1 MPESFHGLPAAPG
14 IGIGTLFIYRSL
26 RLGTE
31 VPNTEQ
37 AADPAPEWARLQL
50 AQTRVDQELA
60 QLSSAEN
67 SLVAEVFSA
76 QRAIL
81 QDQTLVKAL
90 HKAIFDEGQSA
101 LSATHHVIYDLIQLF
116 RNLGDEYF
124 AGRAVD
130 ILDIGQRLL
139 THMGAPQTNRH
150 LLQTIPPQTILVA
163 TDLTPSELTDLALNH
178 VLGIAL
184 AESTPT
190 SHSAI
195 LARSMGIPMACA
207 LGDAILTVPAAHQA
221 VLDGN
226 TGKLV
231 VLPSAAELS
240 HYQATQAQQVA
251 RHAVALTHAQEPAQ
265 TQDGIRIPILANANH
280 PDEVALAKITGADG
294 VGLLRTEYLFQ
305 HRAAPPTLDEQYVI
319 YLALARQLSGTQFTV
334 RALDAG
340 GDKPMR
346 YIHHAHEENPFL
358 GLRGLRLLLAEP
370 ELLCTQFRALYR
382 VAVALQGDVTVRFML
397 PMVSS
402 VEEVHMVQRLLA
414 TVAAEEAQCQPL
426 AQPMQVGVMIEVPS
440 AALTAAPIAALVD
453 FLSIGT
459 NDLAQYTLATDRT
472 NASVAA
478 LADPLHPAVL
488 QLIERTCRA
497 GAAAGIPVSICG
509 EVSGDVEALPL
520 LLGLGLTEISAPLP
534 AVPLIKA
541 GVRHWHLADCRA
553 LAQRALHCGNAQE
566 VRDLLGDAGR
576 MLAESGNS

>member
-1 MPESFHGLPAAPG
+1 MPISFHGLPAAPG

-26 RLGTE
+26 HLGAEAPTVE
-31 VPNTEQ
+31 HV
-37 AADPAPEWARLQL
+37 ADPTQEWARLL
-50 AQTRVDQELA
+50 LVTAHVDQELA
-60 QLSSAEN
+60 VLSGTEN

-81 QDQTLVKAL
+81 QDQTLLQAL
-90 HKAIFDEGQSA
+90 QKAIVEEGQSA
-101 LSATHHVIYDLIQLF
+101 LSATHQVIYDLIQLF

-124 AGRAVD
+124 AGRAID

-139 THMGAPQTNRH
+139 THLGAPQANRQR
-150 LLQTIPPQTILVA
+150 LQTLPPQSILVA
-163 TDLTPSELTDLALNH
+163 TDLTPSELTDLAFSP
-178 VLGIAL
+178 VVGIAL

-190 SHSAI
+190 AHSAI
-195 LARSMGIPMACA
+195 LARSMGIPMVC
-207 LGDAILTVPAAHQA
+207 GVGGAILTVPAASAA

-226 TGKLV
+226 AGKLV
-231 VLPSAAELS
+231 LLPSATELAD
-240 HYQATQAQQVA
+240 YQAAQARQVA
-251 RHAVALTHAQEPAQ
+251 VHAAAVAHAQEPAQ
-265 TQDGIRIPILANANH
+265 TQDGIRIPILANANQ
-280 PDEVALAKITGADG
+280 PDEVALAKIAGADG

-305 HRAAPPTLDEQYVI
+305 HRAAPPTLEEQYAI
-319 YLALARQLSGTQFTV
+319 YLALASQLRGAQFTV

-340 GDKPMR
+340 GDKPVR
-346 YIHHAHEENPFL
+346 YLHHAHEENPFL

-370 ELLCTQFRALYR
+370 QLLQTQFRALYQ
-382 VAVALQGDVTVRFML
+382 VAVALQGDVSVRFML

-402 VEEVHMVQRLLA
+402 VEEVHAVQQLLA
-414 TVAAEEAQCQPL
+414 TVMAEEGASDHLVKPL
-426 AQPMQVGVMIEVPS
+426 PIGVMIEVPS
-440 AALTAAPIAALVD
+440 AALTARPIAALVD

-472 NASVAA
+472 NANVAA

-488 QLIERTCRA
+488 QLIELTCQA

-509 EVSGDVEALPL
+509 EVSGDLAALPL

-541 GVRHWHLADCRA
+541 GVRQLQMADCRA
-553 LAQRALHCGNAQE
+553 LALRALGCGSAQA
-566 VRDLLGDAGR
+566 VRDLLGDRTA